1 MPKTSSIHSSV
12 SIEHRL
18 VTDTDTWRQTQGHVL
33 VPALTVFIV
42 KFPVIVVVVY
52 VATSLLNKGDYI
64 LCLYKVPFVYDR
76 LGPCF
81 RFVHI
86 CIYLYLY
93 CCVFVLLPFLRE

>member
-1 MPKTSSIHSSV
+1 M
-12 SIEHRL
+12 
-18 VTDTDTWRQTQGHVL
+18 L

-64 LCLYKVPFVYDR
+64 LCLYKVPFAYDR

-81 RFVHI
+81 RSVHI